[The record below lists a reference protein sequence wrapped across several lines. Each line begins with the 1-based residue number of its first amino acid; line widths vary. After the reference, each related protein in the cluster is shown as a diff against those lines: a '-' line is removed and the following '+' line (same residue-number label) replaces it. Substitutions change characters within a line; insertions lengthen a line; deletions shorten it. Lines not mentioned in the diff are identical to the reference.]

1 MSKKINSEK
10 IIEQIKESFNT
21 NITHNKD
28 NMIKFILPVVLITVI
43 IFFILG
49 RYSVPIDKNII
60 CKEEIRIIE
69 KYKTENSLLVK
80 ENILLKDQITDVIKK
95 RGEYTSNILSE
106 FEKNK
111 DVECSK
117 KIDKIKKEYIKLK
130 CSICP

>member
-28 NMIKFILPVVLITVI
+28 KMQKFILPVVLITVI
-43 IFFILG
+43 IFFVLG
-49 RYSVPIDKNII
+49 RYSVPIDKSII
-60 CKEEIRIIE
+60 CKEEIRKIE
-69 KYKTENSLLVK
+69 KYKTETELLIK
-80 ENILLKDQITDVIKK
+80 ENILLKDQVTDVIKK

-111 DVECSK
+111 EEECTK